1 MERKQSISEFLLQH
15 TAKNPVSFHMPGH
28 KGRRLFAECGL
39 GDRVDCLIDG
49 DVTEIHGADNLFQAE
64 SSLRAVMDR
73 YKAIY
78 GSRESFL
85 SINGSSGALIAA
97 ILTCVPPG
105 QKLAMARNCH
115 KSVTNGVRLG
125 GVRPVYIYP
134 ELLEGFGISGAVTP
148 EAVEKTLTA
157 EPECRAVLITSPSY
171 YGITSDI
178 PAIAEVCHKH
188 GCALIVDQAHGAH
201 LDMFRRELGG
211 DWANLSADG
220 RGADIVVEST
230 HKTMAT
236 FTQTALANIYGPD
249 ISIDAYADKM
259 QMIEST
265 SPSYILM
272 ASLDMNAEI
281 LENHGKRLA
290 QRWQENLDY
299 FYAEAAKIP
308 GLKVLAHPMHDR
320 TKLVFDTGA
329 WGVPG
334 DQIADRL
341 REDDYVF
348 LELES
353 GNIAMA
359 MTGIGNV
366 RADYERLIRGLWK
379 IGEEEGF
386 GKKKAEREAAQA
398 ADKAEAAEESITM
411 TKYMYLVREQC
422 DIPRES
428 VRIHYTEAEGR
439 VAATAI
445 IPYPPGAPMITPG
458 EVLDLPSLD
467 YAMKMRARGAK
478 VIGMDADGYIF
489 VGK

>member
-211 DWANLSADG
+211 DP
-220 RGADIVVEST
+220 I
-230 HKTMAT
+230 
-236 FTQTALANIYGPD
+236 FD
-249 ISIDAYADKM
+249 ISPCNSLGLDGITFDSVFFHDICYA
-259 QMIEST
+259 I
-265 SPSYILM
+265 
-272 ASLDMNAEI
+272 
-281 LENHGKRLA
+281 
-290 QRWQENLDY
+290 
-299 FYAEAAKIP
+299 
-308 GLKVLAHPMHDR
+308 
-320 TKLVFDTGA
+320 
-329 WGVPG
+329 
-334 DQIADRL
+334 RL
-341 REDDYVF
+341 RID
-348 LELES
+348 LES
-353 GNIAMA
+353 G
-359 MTGIGNV
+359 
-366 RADYERLIRGLWK
+366 K
-379 IGEEEGF
+379 
-386 GKKKAEREAAQA
+386 
-398 ADKAEAAEESITM
+398 
-411 TKYMYLVREQC
+411 
-422 DIPRES
+422 
-428 VRIHYTEAEGR
+428 
-439 VAATAI
+439 
-445 IPYPPGAPMITPG
+445 
-458 EVLDLPSLD
+458 
-467 YAMKMRARGAK
+467 
-478 VIGMDADGYIF
+478 
-489 VGK
+489 